1 MYGKAVS
8 EVKRVA
14 TLMKKFSE
22 YCGGDYTGLFEYAD
36 ENTNINLGTHAIDF
50 REFVELETG
59 YYITDSD
66 WINTGIF
73 TWEKLVEHLNKEMK
87 KEEGIL
93 ASFKVPED
101 TIKKCI
107 LEESLAALSAQILEV
122 TDDKFVESFCKVDV
136 QLKPYNPVKNISIE
150 KYYRCAKGAPSQCDQ
165 FHSENGILFMSES
178 DCGKYYYWE
187 DYNSKNELIFFRGEK
202 SWVED
207 NYRKAGLCEQVIP
220 VVKDG
225 VTGERRV
232 VDLGEFTLT
241 GESVLDSSS
250 VSDQPYRDFSN
261 MVNSLDDT
269 KRITLKGTLE
279 EKKAALLKELSSKE
293 DLVETSDVEEF
304 ERKLSAY
311 VVANNLNIGF
321 PEITW
326 ESPTPENRLK
336 AKTELDPLKV
346 SAFKERLSASVE
358 KKSPSSIKSDGG
370 KSDYY
375 KIELPQWLLDKH
387 SEKGFI
393 MLEDLAEIMFENDFN
408 FTNVFKAQKRM
419 FELTKGQG
427 KAGND
432 FGYDATK
439 CKYYTDKQVEVFNRN
454 KK

>member
-1 MYGKAVS
+1 MVYTKINGDKVD
-8 EVKRVA
+8 EIMKR
-14 TLMKKFSE
+14 FSD
-22 YCGGDYTGLFEYAD
+22 YCGVDFTYVFDNCYTHTE
-36 ENTNINLGTHAIDF
+36 INLGTHAIDF

-59 YYITDSD
+59 YYITDND
-66 WINTGIF
+66 WINIGVF
-73 TWEKLVEHLNKEMK
+73 TWEKLVEHLNKSR
-87 KEEGIL
+87 EGIL
-93 ASFKVPED
+93 ASFKVAEKENFS
-101 TIKKCI
+101 I
-107 LEESLAALSAQILEV
+107 
-122 TDDKFVESFCKVDV
+122 
-136 QLKPYNPVKNISIE
+136 PYNPVKNISIE
-150 KYYRCAKGAPSQCDQ
+150 KYYRCSKGAPSQCEQ
-165 FHSENGILFMSES
+165 FYSGNGILFMSES

-202 SWVED
+202 SWVEA
-207 NYRKAGLCEQVIP
+207 NYQKVGLWEQVITP
-220 VVKDG
+220 AEYGVAGVKK
-225 VTGERRV
+225 V

-241 GESVLDSSS
+241 GESVLDSPS

-279 EKKAALLKELSSKE
+279 EKKAALLKELSSE
-293 DLVETSDVEEF
+293 DKILATFGVPDHLLGEGSYKCTTNKVEDEARRINSYLKQLDSSERVKNKVEQ
-304 ERKLSAY
+304 K
-311 VVANNLNIGF
+311 
-321 PEITW
+321 
-326 ESPTPENRLK
+326 
-336 AKTELDPLKV
+336 
-346 SAFKERLSASVE
+346 
-358 KKSPSSIKSDGG
+358 PSTAPIKSDGG

-375 KIELPQWLLDKH
+375 KIELPKWLLDKH

-432 FGYDATK
+432 FEYDATK

>member
-59 YYITDSD
+59 YYITDND
-66 WINTGIF
+66 WINTGVF
-73 TWEKLVEHLNKEMK
+73 TWEKLVEHLNKWVKDEK
-87 KEEGIL
+87 GIL
-93 ASFKVPED
+93 ASFNVPED
-101 TIKKCI
+101 NAKKNI
-107 LEESLAALSAQILEV
+107 LEESLASITAHFLTI
-122 TDDKFVESFCKVDV
+122 TDEEFIEDCRKAGL

-207 NYRKAGLCEQVIP
+207 NYRKFNFLDKKEGYSVNVPDKVGEVIG
-220 VVKDG
+220 KIEDRWEDKILATLG
-225 VTGERRV
+225 VPAPL
-232 VDLGEFTLT
+232 LGEGLYTCTTTKVEDGAEVINSYLKL
-241 GESVLDSSS
+241 LDSSE
-250 VSDQPYRDFSN
+250 N
-261 MVNSLDDT
+261 
-269 KRITLKGTLE
+269 
-279 EKKAALLKELSSKE
+279 EKIGCV
-293 DLVETSDVEEF
+293 DNQLVKTSDVEEF
-304 ERKLSAY
+304 EKWITSY
-311 VVANNLNIGF
+311 IQDNNLNMSVQELMCSGTIKGDM
-321 PEITW
+321 IKSKKGLGS
-326 ESPTPENRLK
+326 SP
-336 AKTELDPLKV
+336 
-346 SAFKERLSASVE
+346 
-358 KKSPSSIKSDGG
+358 IKSDDG

-375 KIELPQWLLDKH
+375 KIELPKWLLDKH

-432 FGYDATK
+432 FEYDATK

>member
-1 MYGKAVS
+1 MVYTKDHVDKVDA
-8 EVKRVA
+8 
-14 TLMKKFSE
+14 LMKRFEE
-22 YCGGDYTGLFEYAD
+22 YCGVDFTHVFDSCYIDTE
-36 ENTNINLGTHAIDF
+36 INLGTHAIDF

-66 WINTGIF
+66 WINTGAF
-73 TWEKLVEHLNKEMK
+73 TWEKLVEHLNKGMK
-87 KEEGIL
+87 MEEVIL
-93 ASFKVPED
+93 ASFNVPED
-101 TIKKCI
+101 NAKKNI
-107 LEESLAALSAQILEV
+107 LEESLASITAHFLTI
-122 TDDKFVESFCKVDV
+122 TDEEFIEDCRKAGL

-165 FHSENGILFMSES
+165 FYSGNGILFMSES

-207 NYRKAGLCEQVIP
+207 NYRKVLHSNTTYLWDVI
-220 VVKDG
+220 KLGAD
-225 VTGERRV
+225 
-232 VDLGEFTLT
+232 GEFAETISIP
-241 GESVLDSSS
+241 E
-250 VSDQPYRDFSN
+250 
-261 MVNSLDDT
+261 DDEFI
-269 KRITLKGTLE
+269 K
-279 EKKAALLKELSSKE
+279 
-293 DLVETSDVEEF
+293 TSDVERF
-304 ERKLSAY
+304 EKEISAY
-311 VVANNLNIGF
+311 VVTNNLNIGF
-321 PEITW
+321 PEVTW

-336 AKTELDPLKV
+336 SKTELDPLKV
-346 SAFKERLSASVE
+346 SAFKERLSDNVE
-358 KKSPSSIKSDGG
+358 NKAPSSIKSDGG

-432 FGYDATK
+432 FEYDATK